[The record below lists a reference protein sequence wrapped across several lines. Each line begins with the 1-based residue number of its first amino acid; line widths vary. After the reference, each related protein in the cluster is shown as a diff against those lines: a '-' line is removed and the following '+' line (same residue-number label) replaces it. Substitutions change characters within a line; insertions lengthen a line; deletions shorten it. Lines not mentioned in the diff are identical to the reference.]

1 MCRVSFVIRLGSV
14 FGFIRLEGAIFFF
27 FVVEVEEGR
36 EGLERFSVVRGGE
49 GCVSEKFWRVGE
61 FMVERIYGSV

>member
-1 MCRVSFVIRLGSV
+1 M
-14 FGFIRLEGAIFFF
+14 
-27 FVVEVEEGR
+27 VEVEEGR